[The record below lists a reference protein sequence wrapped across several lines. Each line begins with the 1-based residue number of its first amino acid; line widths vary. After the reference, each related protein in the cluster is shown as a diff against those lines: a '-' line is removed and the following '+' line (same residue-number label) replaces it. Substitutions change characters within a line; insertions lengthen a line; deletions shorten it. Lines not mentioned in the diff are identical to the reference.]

1 MSKTLD
7 KLKLAPFEPVCWAKK
22 GMQQSLAAYYYPYNP
37 IINNHDIQHIVL
49 PDGDQLFTAFN
60 MPTLAHPSQR
70 IVLMLH
76 GLSGSYTS
84 KYMIRITQKLNQL
97 GIGAVRM
104 NLRGYGVGR
113 HLASKLY
120 HGGISEDPSAVLQ
133 YLAQKYP
140 NSPVTILGFS
150 LGANISMKLAGE
162 HKHSL
167 GNMDSL
173 IAVSPP
179 LDLYSCVDMIS
190 RPENQFL
197 DKHFSKSLV
206 TALKKIHKK
215 HNLPPPHFPENLS
228 VYEFDDLY
236 TAKINGY
243 ENAIHYYNECS
254 ALPFVHDINLPIFI
268 LHSKDDPLILKQNFD
283 KLPNKPN
290 FDVLL
295 TEQGGHVGWLAKGGR
310 RWMDEAVVNWIL
322 HINNH

>member
-7 KLKLAPFEPVCWAKK
+7 KLNLSPFQPVSWAKK

-37 IINNHDIQHIVL
+37 IINNNDIQHILL

-60 MPTLAHPSQR
+60 IPIHPHPSQR

-76 GLSGSYTS
+76 GLSGSFTS

-97 GIGAVRM
+97 GIGTVRM

-133 YLAQKYP
+133 YLENKYP
-140 NSPVTILGFS
+140 NSPVTVLGFS
-150 LGANISMKLAGE
+150 LGANIIMKLAGE
-162 HKHSL
+162 HKHPL

-179 LDLYSCVDMIS
+179 LDLYSCVNMMAK
-190 RPENQFL
+190 PENQFL

-206 TALKKIHKK
+206 AELKKIHKK
-215 HNLPPPHFPENLS
+215 NNLPTPNFPDNLS

-254 ALPFVHDINLPIFI
+254 ALPFVHHINLPIFI
-268 LHSKDDPLILKQNFD
+268 LHSKDDPLILKQNFE
-283 KLPNKPN
+283 KLPNKSN
-290 FDVLL
+290 FDIIL
-295 TEQGGHVGWLAKGGR
+295 TEQGGHVGWLAKGGK
-310 RWMDEAVVNWIL
+310 RWMDEAVINWIL
-322 HINNH
+322 HINSN